1 MRFSSS
7 SSLLLALLGSS
18 APALVPAA
26 RIWSSDG
33 SRASWDDSYIDA
45 GTAGKVTEVDNVY
58 YGTAPALKMEQR
70 YQASYGGLYHAE
82 VHHYEGY
89 KRGDKLSYG
98 FEFRLQSDWDF
109 TPGVSFN
116 LAQFIAD
123 FTDLGCEETWMPS
136 TMVYLYGNQLTT
148 RVKYGNVCPTDQ
160 QKITTFGNLATV
172 TAGVWHKVVLE
183 VSWKSDGTGTFNL
196 WFDGRQAAGMPKTG
210 IPTTVTQAREFQ
222 FRVGLYANGWK
233 KGMSVAQPFRQ
244 VWFDRIA
251 IGDAPADV
259 DPDNW

>member
-148 RVKYGNVCPTDQ
+148 RVKYGNGKQTYFRTWLAHL
-160 QKITTFGNLATV
+160 KIFLNS
-172 TAGVWHKVVLE
+172 LE
-183 VSWKSDGTGTFNL
+183 RGHI
-196 WFDGRQAAGMPKTG
+196 R
-210 IPTTVTQAREFQ
+210 RE
-222 FRVGLYANGWK
+222 GKIK
-233 KGMSVAQPFRQ
+233 KKEGKKR
-244 VWFDRIA
+244 
-251 IGDAPADV
+251 
-259 DPDNW
+259 